1 MKKRIYLLIL
11 MLIFIT
17 MSGIAHART
26 FITDGLV
33 SYWTFDLTHIEDGI
47 IEDVWGENDA
57 TIKGNPQ
64 VTGGLIRQGLEFDGA
79 GDYVVLENLGNFQ
92 TRTGPSTIELW
103 VKTSDTTTYRTL
115 FRVLESPCSIED
127 KGWGLSINASW
138 KNPHFQGP
146 VQPNP
151 VPQQE
156 KNIFFAKG
164 YLFFE
169 HNRNEAIAA
178 GKRTR
183 CHTLLTGFRYT
194 ISDGKWHH
202 IVFVTDALYIDEK
215 GTEWKT
221 SNLYI
226 DNIHQPV
233 SLPPMPS
240 GRVWGRVKSNELDA
254 LIPFTQPVYLGATNN
269 KGKARAY
276 FRGVIDEV
284 RVYNRAITH
293 EEVTHNFVSRSGLA
307 VEPTHKLS
315 VAWGELKTRR

>member
-1 MKKRIYLLIL
+1 MKSRIALLTLIL
-11 MLIFIT
+11 
-17 MSGIAHART
+17 IAIMMNGPIYADT
-26 FITDGLV
+26 IITDGLV
-33 SYWTFDLTHIEDGI
+33 SYWTFDLNHIEGEI

-57 TIKGNPQ
+57 TIKGNPK
-64 VTGGLIRQGLEFDGA
+64 VTGGLIRQGLEFDGT
-79 GDYVVLENLGNFQ
+79 GDYVVLENLGNLQ

-103 VKTSDTTTYRTL
+103 VKTSDVSTYRTL
-115 FRVLESPCSIED
+115 FRVLESPCSNQH

-138 KNPHFQGP
+138 EIEIHPDP
-146 VQPNP
+146 VAQP
-151 VPQQE
+151 Q
-156 KNIFFAKG
+156 KKIFFQEG
-164 YLFFE
+164 YLLYE
-169 HNRNEAIAA
+169 NNRN

-183 CHTLLTGFRYT
+183 CSTLLEVLRHT

-226 DNIHQPV
+226 DNIHQTIP
-233 SLPPMPS
+233 SYIPMP
-240 GRVWGRVKSNELDA
+240 WGRFRDSDIDD

-269 KGKARAY
+269 KGKAEAY

-293 EEVTHNFVSRSGLA
+293 EEVTHNFVSRIGLA

>member
-1 MKKRIYLLIL
+1 MKKRIDLLIL
-11 MLIFIT
+11 MLISIT
-17 MSGIAHART
+17 MSGIAHAGT
-26 FITDGLV
+26 VITDGLV
-33 SYWTFDLTHIEDGI
+33 SYWTFDLNHIEDGI
-47 IEDVWGENDA
+47 IEDVWGKNDA
-57 TIKGNPQ
+57 IIKGNPK

-79 GDYVVLENLGNFQ
+79 GDYVVLENLGNLQ

-115 FRVLESPCSIED
+115 FRVLELPCSIKD

-138 KNPHFQGP
+138 ESPDVQGP
-146 VQPNP
+146 VRPNP
-151 VPQQE
+151 LPQQE
-156 KNIFFAKG
+156 KNIFFKEG
-164 YLFFE
+164 YLLFE
-169 HNRNEAIAA
+169 NNRN

-183 CHTLLTGFRYT
+183 CRTLLAAVRHT

-226 DNIHQPV
+226 DNIHQPMP
-233 SLPPMPS
+233 SLPMP
-240 GRVWGRVKSNELDA
+240 WGRFRDSDIDD

-269 KGKARAY
+269 KGKAGAY

>member
-1 MKKRIYLLIL
+1 MKSRIVLLIL
-11 MLIFIT
+11 IFIAI
-17 MSGIAHART
+17 MMNGIIHADT
-26 FITDGLV
+26 IITDGLV
-33 SYWTFDLTHIEDGI
+33 SYWSFDLNNIEDGI

-57 TIKGNPQ
+57 TIKGNPK
-64 VTGGLIRQGLEFDGA
+64 VTGGLIRQGLEFDGT

-103 VKTSDTTTYRTL
+103 VKTSDVSTYRTL
-115 FRVLESPCSIED
+115 FRVLEPPCSTKN

-138 KNPHFQGP
+138 NIPKFQGP
-146 VQPNP
+146 AHPNQI
-151 VPQQE
+151 PQQQE
-156 KNIFFAKG
+156 GIFFQEG
-164 YLFFE
+164 YLLYE
-169 HNRNEAIAA
+169 NNRN

-183 CHTLLTGFRYT
+183 CHTLLGALQHT

-226 DNIHQPV
+226 NNIHQPM
-233 SLPPMPS
+233 SPLPMP
-240 GRVWGRVKSNELDA
+240 WGRFRDKDIDDFV
-254 LIPFTQPVYLGATNN
+254 PFTQPVYLGATNN
-269 KGKARAY
+269 KGKAEAY

-293 EEVTHNFVSRSGLA
+293 EEVTHNFVSRLGLA